1 MSQKSKNQ
9 EKKFKTTIKFSL
21 FNVKYL
27 TSQHE
32 NSPHRQQDEAH
43 QGNDTFKQNFKL
55 LRIKLAAQVIHK
67 SVNLA

>member
-1 MSQKSKNQ
+1 MAQKSTNQ
-9 EKKFKTTIKFSL
+9 ELKEVWDNHINLHFEYILKH
-21 FNVKYL
+21 L

-55 LRIKLAAQVIHK
+55 LRI
-67 SVNLA
+67 